1 MRIRLI
7 AVLGACAAILVACGQ
22 SAIPSDDAAKNA
34 LPPNR
39 YGASAAYDEGRA
51 TLEAFIAD
59 RMTGRY
65 GIYTNLID
73 TAQDGTAASGHEIL
87 SESAGL
93 LMRYY
98 ALSGRRDSFETSWN
112 QARAVFDMDASFSYR
127 YSPLSDRR
135 YPVNAAVD
143 DLRIIRALYE
153 AGASFKDAAYTSEAD
168 RYGQR
173 FYAYNVKD
181 GRLYDFYD
189 ETHKTTNDFLTLC
202 DIDLKT
208 LGMLSLPENDKKR
221 LLENARRKAEGG
233 YLGDAFPF
241 LRDALRLRQGG
252 IRVSPW
258 TSVPWNR

>member
-241 LRDALRLRQGG
+241 YETRYDYGKGNTRL
-252 IRVSPW
+252 PW